1 MQKPL
6 IIFDSC
12 PVPVYVCP
20 EGTTVVTGHSFSQAF
35 EKEHPLR
42 VAYEMWCGG
51 EGKGRSSWDL
61 ITLLF
66 ALEPQ
71 SPLFKAETHGTVR
84 YDMANRTW
92 WEENGVL

>member
-20 EGTTVVTGHSFSQAF
+20 EGSTVVTGHSFSQAF

-42 VAYEMWCGG
+42 IAYEMWCGG
-51 EGKGRSSWDL
+51 RGQGTFFLGSYYSFICVRAAKL
-61 ITLLF
+61 AF
-66 ALEPQ
+66 Q
-71 SPLFKAETHGTVR
+71 S
-84 YDMANRTW
+84 
-92 WEENGVL
+92 